1 MGVGQAPDFA
11 TLEAEQLVRD
21 RGIAALPIDPRTIAE
36 DARISVHE
44 KPAEA
49 GVSGML
55 IRAGNSFAIAYATN
69 VASEGFR
76 RFSIGHELGHYF
88 LRGHVD
94 HVFGPDGV
102 HHSRAGFTCKDK
114 YELEADQF
122 AVGLLMPRALFAPAV
137 RKAGDGLAAIEQLAS
152 TCMTSLPA
160 TAIRFADFVEAPI
173 AIVVS
178 NQDEIEYC
186 CMSKQFRE
194 LKLTRLKRGD
204 PLPRKSRTSR
214 FNGDPGRIL
223 GADRD
228 EGSGRL
234 DDWFQDGPDVGV
246 FEELVGLG
254 SYSKTLTV
262 LTVEDL
268 PDEEEAEEDEGL
280 ERSWT
285 PTFSRSKRR

>member
-1 MGVGQAPDFA
+1 MGQGPDFA

-21 RGIAALPIDPRTIAE
+21 RGIAALPIDPRVIAE

-102 HHSRAGFTCKDK
+102 HHSRAGFTSKDK

-137 RKAGDGLAAIEQLAS
+137 RKAGDGLAAIEQLSS
-152 TCMTSLPA
+152 TCVTSLPA
-160 TAIRFADFVEAPI
+160 TAIRFAEFVEAPI

-178 NQDEIEYC
+178 NQEEIEYC
-186 CMSKQFRE
+186 VCRNS
-194 LKLTRLKRGD
+194 
-204 PLPRKSRTSR
+204 
-214 FNGDPGRIL
+214 
-223 GADRD
+223 
-228 EGSGRL
+228 SG
-234 DDWFQDGPDVGV
+234 G
-246 FEELVGLG
+246 
-254 SYSKTLTV
+254 
-262 LTVEDL
+262 
-268 PDEEEAEEDEGL
+268 
-280 ERSWT
+280 
-285 PTFSRSKRR
+285 